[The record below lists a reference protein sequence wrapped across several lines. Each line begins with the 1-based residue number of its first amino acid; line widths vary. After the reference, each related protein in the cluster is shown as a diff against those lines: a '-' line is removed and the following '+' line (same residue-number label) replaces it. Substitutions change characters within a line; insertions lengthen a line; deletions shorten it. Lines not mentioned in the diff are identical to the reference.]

1 MKKYKI
7 SYSLPVLILIFA
19 GMAVAVASAVMYS
32 LTLFSSP
39 DTASTYNYVTLAVI
53 YLVSIAY
60 LLLSISMLVSS
71 SYTVDDK
78 YFTLNWGILKSRL
91 EIKSMTRVILDDTR
105 HTLTVFYGDDNY
117 FIVRSA
123 TIPFPELVQ
132 ALREVNDKI
141 VFDFATDDKKDV

>member
-1 MKKYKI
+1 
-7 SYSLPVLILIFA
+7 
-19 GMAVAVASAVMYS
+19 MAVAVASAIMYS

-39 DTASTYNYVTLAVI
+39 DTASPYNYITLVVI
-53 YLVSIAY
+53 YLVSGAY
-60 LLLSISMLVSS
+60 LALTISMLLSS

-105 HTLTVFYGDDNY
+105 HTLTVFYNDDNY
-117 FIVRSA
+117 FVVRSA

-132 ALREVNDKI
+132 SLREVNDKI